1 MPKLSDGSSAPAHVE
16 FPVVGLGASAGGVI
30 ALQQF
35 FEALPATTGA
45 AYVVVLHLPPGHP
58 SRLDAIL
65 QKATAMPVIQIATS
79 GTLERNRVYVVA
91 PSSAVTIDGD
101 QLVVVQT
108 TEALAV
114 TAAIDLFF
122 RSLADACREHAVGI
136 VLSGAGSDGSLGI
149 KRIREVGGVTM
160 AQSLDDAEHAS
171 MPRTA
176 IDTGMVDFALSP
188 SEMPQRLLDLWSHA
202 GRVRF
207 PDALAHG
214 EDDAAEARSD
224 AGDPFSERNQRALR
238 EIMIV
243 LRTRTGHDFKHY
255 KRASVLRRIERRLQI
270 NGLTD
275 LQQYRDFLHLHADE
289 TKALLQDLLVGATHF
304 FRDRDAYETLRA
316 DVLPLLFAQRTTAEP
331 VRVWVSG
338 CATGEEA
345 YSIAMLLHEA
355 SLHSAACA
363 PFQVFATDID
373 DRAIDVARGGLYSE
387 AVLAD
392 VDAPRIKKYFVK
404 NGANYRIKKELR
416 ERVLFAV
423 HNVLRDPPFSRLDL
437 ICCRNLLA
445 YLDQQA
451 QIDTLHA
458 FHFALNHGGFLFLG
472 ASETAEAAGSLFA
485 PLDKKARIFVSDG
498 KRISSRSHHAHHAHH
513 APNAANA
520 MLSTI
525 PTLSVLSPTGKPRF
539 SFGDLHGRLIE
550 EHAFP
555 SLLVNRHSEIVHVSD
570 RGGRFLQ
577 FAGGEPSHN
586 VLAAIRSEL
595 RAALRQAIYMALKG
609 QQRVDTP
616 PVSFSHEGRPITVRM
631 IARTVHDDEANDDFV
646 LILFDELPGN
656 ADKVPE
662 EPALDPQ
669 ASMIA
674 QLEQELQGIKLQLQ
688 RTVEQYETSNEELRA
703 SNEELLATNAQ
714 LRAAT
719 EALEINKEDL
729 EAANSELKN
738 VNTALHA
745 RVGAT
750 TKIDDDLQNLITANN
765 VGTIFIDRNLRIMRF
780 TPRAK
785 DIFNVF
791 DSDIGRSLME
801 ITHRLQYDSLEA
813 DAAQAFDSPRLIERE
828 VRSND
833 GRWFSARFQ
842 PYRTKGDVI
851 DGAVLSFT
859 DITSRRIA
867 EERLHSASQTALEE
881 VERRQDE
888 FLAVVSHELK
898 HPLNLISASA
908 ELIARSVTA
917 QREPGLARAAVTIT
931 RTVAGQAQI
940 IDDLLDISRVRTGKL
955 SIERT
960 SVDLAD
966 TVRRICATVK
976 QEARRDGID
985 LAVCVPDHAITVDAD
1000 LTRIEQVLWNLLGNA
1015 LKYTGHD
1022 GTISVALVEDGA
1034 LAKLIVTDDGIG
1046 IDAGTLPYIFEMFQR
1061 GRHTSTPRSGGLGIG
1076 LSLVKELVA
1085 LHGGRVS
1092 AHSDG
1097 PGHGSTFTVE
1107 LPRAFGDA
1115 GAAPSGSVP
1124 PTFLRDTEVVLV
1136 DDDRETVEAFKM
1148 LLETEGANVVV
1159 ATAGDEALRILDHR
1173 RPSFILSDLGMP
1185 GMSGVELIE
1194 AVRKR
1199 NQLAG
1204 VKAIALS
1211 GFGRDS
1217 DVQAALRAGFDAHLT
1232 KPVTLD
1238 ALLNTMARLR
1248 AR

>member
-1 MPKLSDGSSAPAHVE
+1 MPKHSDGSSAPAHVE

-58 SRLDAIL
+58 SRLDSVL
-65 QKATAMPVIQIATS
+65 RKATAMPVTQIAHS
-79 GTLERNRVYVVA
+79 GTLDRNRVYVVA
-91 PSSAVTIDGD
+91 PSSAVTIDGN
-101 QLVVVQT
+101 QLLVVET
-108 TEALAV
+108 TEALAA

-122 RSLADACREHAVGI
+122 RSLADACREHAVGV
-136 VLSGAGSDGSLGI
+136 VLSGAGSDGSVGI
-149 KRIREVGGVTM
+149 KRIKELGGITM
-160 AQSLDDAEHAS
+160 AQSPDDAEHGS

-176 IDTGMVDFALSP
+176 IDTGMVDFTLCAN
-188 SEMPQRLLDLWSHA
+188 EMPQRLLDLWSQA
-202 GRVRF
+202 GRVRL
-207 PDALAHG
+207 PDALSHG
-214 EDDAAEARSD
+214 GDGDDEAKAA
-224 AGDPFSERNQRALR
+224 AGDPFSERNQRAFR
-238 EIMIV
+238 EILIV

-255 KRASVLRRIERRLQI
+255 KRASMLRRIERRLQI

-275 LQQYRDFLHLHADE
+275 LEHYRDFLHLYPAE
-289 TKALLQDLLVGATHF
+289 TKALLQDLLVSATHF
-304 FRDRDAYETLRA
+304 FRDRDAYETLRT
-316 DVLPLLFAQRTTAEP
+316 DVLPLLFAQRAADEP

-355 SLHSAACA
+355 SVGSAARA

-373 DRAIDVARGGLYSE
+373 DRAIEVARQGQYSE

-392 VDAPRIKKYFVK
+392 LDATRVKKYFVK
-404 NGANYRIKKELR
+404 NGIHYRIKKELR

-437 ICCRNLLA
+437 ICCRNLLV
-445 YLDQQA
+445 YFDRQA

-458 FHFALNHGGFLFLG
+458 FHFALNQGGFLFLG
-472 ASETAEAAGSLFA
+472 TSETAEPAGSLFA
-485 PLDKKARIFVSDG
+485 PADKRARIFVSDG
-498 KRISSRSHHAHHAHH
+498 KRVPARSPHV
-513 APNAANA
+513 PNVANA
-520 MLSTI
+520 TVPMVPMVSTI
-525 PTLSVLSPTGKPRF
+525 STLSVLSPMGKPRF

-555 SLLVNRHSEIVHVSD
+555 SVLVNRHSEIVHVSD
-570 RGGRFLQ
+570 RAGRFLQ

-586 VLAAIRSEL
+586 VLAAIRPEL
-595 RAALRQAIYMALKG
+595 RAALRKAIYLALKA
-609 QQRVDTP
+609 QQRIDAP
-616 PVSFSHEGRPITVRM
+616 PTSFSHEGRPITVRM
-631 IARTVHDDEANDDFV
+631 IARTVHDEEANDDFV
-646 LILFDELPGN
+646 LIVFDELPESAG
-656 ADKVPE
+656 AVHE
-662 EPALDPQ
+662 AAAQDPH

-674 QLEQELQGIKLQLQ
+674 ELEQELQSVKQQLQ

-703 SNEELLATNAQ
+703 SNEELQAMNAQ
-714 LRAAT
+714 LCST
-719 EALEINKEDL
+719 VEALEVNKQDL
-729 EAANSELKN
+729 EAANTALKS
-738 VNTALHA
+738 VNTELHA
-745 RVGAT
+745 RVGIT
-750 TKIDDDLQNLITANN
+750 TKINDDLQNLMTAND
-765 VGTIFIDRNLRIMRF
+765 VGTLFVDRKLRIMRF
-780 TPRAK
+780 TPRVK
-785 DIFNVF
+785 DIFDVL
-791 DSDIGRSLME
+791 DADIGRSLTE
-801 ITHRLQYDSLEA
+801 ITHRLQYESLEA
-813 DAAQAFDSPRLIERE
+813 DAAQAFDSLRLVERE
-828 VRSND
+828 VRGND

-842 PYRTKGDVI
+842 PYRATGNMI
-851 DGAVLSFT
+851 DGAVLSFI
-859 DITSRRIA
+859 DITPRRIA
-867 EERLHSASQTALEE
+867 EERLHSASQSALEE

-898 HPLNLISASA
+898 HPLNLISANA
-908 ELIARSVTA
+908 ELIARSTTA
-917 QREPGLARAAVTIT
+917 QREPGLARAAHTIT
-931 RTVAGQAQI
+931 RTVTGQAQI

-955 SIERT
+955 SIARK

-966 TVRRICATVK
+966 AVRRICGTVR
-976 QEARRDGID
+976 QEAHRDGID
-985 LAVCVPDHAITVDAD
+985 LAVSVPDHPITIDAD
-1000 LTRIEQVLWNLLGNA
+1000 PTRIEQVLWNLIGNA

-1022 GTISVALVEDGA
+1022 GTISVALVEEA
-1034 LAKLIVTDDGIG
+1034 AMVKLVVADDGMG
-1046 IDAGTLPYIFEMFQR
+1046 IDPGTLPYIFEMFQR
-1061 GRHTSTPRSGGLGIG
+1061 GRDTSSVRSGGLGIG

-1097 PGHGSTFTVE
+1097 LGHGATFTVE
-1107 LPRAFGDA
+1107 LPRAVGEA
-1115 GAAPSGSVP
+1115 VTAQAGSVAP
-1124 PTFLRDTEVVLV
+1124 AFLRDTEVVLV
-1136 DDDRETVEAFKM
+1136 DDDRETVEAFKL

-1173 RPSFILSDLGMP
+1173 CPSFILSDLGMP
-1185 GMSGVELIE
+1185 GMNGVELIE

-1199 NQLAG
+1199 KQLAG

-1238 ALLNTMARLR
+1238 SLLDTMARLR